1 MATLG
6 KLGEFSSECE
16 SLVAYIE
23 RVEVYFLA
31 NNIGNE
37 RKVPVLLSVLGSKT
51 YAVLRDLLAPTKPK
65 DKSFAELV
73 EVLSRH
79 FEPKPIIIAERF
91 RFHRRDQKSGESI
104 AVFLSELRRL
114 AAHCSFGAFLEEA
127 LRDRLVCGVT
137 NDTIQRRLL
146 TEADL
151 TLNRAFEIAQGMEA
165 AMGFCEGIK
174 NPGGQPEQT
183 VGMVDDPGE
192 QKIEKMVQG
201 PYRVLCQCCGR
212 RGHQSRNCRQK
223 GLVCFNC
230 GKQGHVA
237 RMCSKQKQVPRYQG
251 QKVEQ
256 ESKGECF
263 VQTDEDEEESV
274 GWLNTVYVLRRSSS
288 SQPIT
293 VKLKL
298 NGKETLMELDT
309 GAAVS
314 IIPEAVRKE
323 LFPSSVC
330 QPTATSLRTYTGERI
345 TVKRILPVKVEY
357 GSQLYDL
364 KVFVVKGEGPSLFG
378 RDWLKHIRL
387 DWHKIQRVTG
397 QEPGNLAQLL
407 KEYNAVFS
415 AELGTIKTF
424 KARLVLKKGAL
435 PKFCRARSV
444 PFALRPA
451 VEAELDRLEKLGI
464 LEKVSYSNWATPIVP
479 VVKGDGS
486 VRICGDYKVTLN
498 PCLEVDQYPLPKP
511 EELFA
516 TLAGGEQFTK
526 MDLSQA
532 YLQLELEEES
542 KRLVTINTHKGLYR
556 FNRLPFGV
564 ASAPAIFQKVM
575 ESVLLGIPRVVCYLD
590 DILITGST
598 VAEHLRN
605 VERVLKQL
613 RTFGIQAKKDKCAF
627 QKESFEFLGHVVDKK
642 GLHTSPRKVE
652 AILQAPV
659 PQNKKELRSFL
670 GLVHYYGKF
679 IPKLSSLLSPLND
692 LLKEDH
698 QWQWCPRCNQ
708 AFVAAKEAL
717 SRAPV
722 LVHYDPSLPV
732 RVAGDASASGIGA
745 VISHMFPDGSE
756 HPIAYASRTLSK
768 AECNYAQLEK
778 EALSLIFGIKR
789 FHIFLYG
796 RPFTLVTDHKP
807 LLCILGPKQGI
818 PELAA
823 ARLQRWAL
831 VLAAYNYELE
841 FRPTEGHGNADGLS
855 RLPLPQVA
863 HSDQEINRLNVA
875 QIEAL
880 PVSADQVQNNTLR
893 DPILSKV
900 LHYTRNSWPPVVPDE
915 LKAYW
920 IRRNELSVECDC
932 LFWGIRVIIPSLL
945 QPKVKAELHN
955 DHPGVVRMKLLAR
968 GHVWWPGL
976 DKELEDL
983 VGGCLECQS
992 HKHTP
997 SVAPL
1002 HPWIWP
1008 TRPWRR
1014 IHVDFAG
1021 PFLNKMFLVVVDAH
1035 SKWPEV
1041 IPMSSTTAVKTI
1053 EAMRQLF
1060 GTYGIPE
1067 QVVSDNGPQ
1076 FVADEFAIFLKQN
1089 GVKHIRCAPYHPSS
1103 NGIAERFVQTFKTA
1117 MKVNK
1122 VTPANLSQRLNSFLL
1137 SYRNTPHTTTNE
1149 APSTLFLGRKLRSL
1163 LDLLRP
1169 SVEKKVF
1176 DHQTQQKDYRDAH
1189 AKFRECMVGEQVL
1202 VFDPRNKRW
1211 ERGLVV
1217 ERSGPT
1223 SYVVQIRDD
1232 VLWKRHIDHIK
1243 PIAGS
1248 TLTNPGST
1256 TSSAPI
1262 VEFRPLQSTPN
1273 SSTLCEPLLPTPAQE
1288 VRPPEVTASYPLSQ
1302 PTVLPEKP
1310 LDQTPRS
1317 PQTTMENCTPQPS
1330 ATVQPASNT
1339 QQDHTPQRCYP
1350 TRIRRP
1356 PERL

>member
-212 RGHQSRNCRQK
+212 RGHQLRNCRQK

-345 TVKRILPVKVEY
+345 TVKGILPVKVEY

-464 LEKVSYSNWATPIVP
+464 LEKVSYSDWATPIVP

-532 YLQLELEEES
+532 YLQ
-542 KRLVTINTHKGLYR
+542 
-556 FNRLPFGV
+556 
-564 ASAPAIFQKVM
+564 
-575 ESVLLGIPRVVCYLD
+575 
-590 DILITGST
+590 
-598 VAEHLRN
+598 
-605 VERVLKQL
+605 
-613 RTFGIQAKKDKCAF
+613 
-627 QKESFEFLGHVVDKK
+627 
-642 GLHTSPRKVE
+642 KVE

-1122 VTPANLSQRLNSFLL
+1122 
-1137 SYRNTPHTTTNE
+1137 
-1149 APSTLFLGRKLRSL
+1149 
-1163 LDLLRP
+1163 
-1169 SVEKKVF
+1169 
-1176 DHQTQQKDYRDAH
+1176 TQQKDYRDAH

-1310 LDQTPRS
+1310 LDQTPMS

-1339 QQDHTPQRCYP
+1339 QQDHTPQRRYP

>member
-212 RGHQSRNCRQK
+212 RGHQLRNCRQK

-237 RMCSKQKQVPRYQG
+237 RMCSKQKQVPCYQG

-345 TVKRILPVKVEY
+345 TVKGILPVKVEY

-451 VEAELDRLEKLGI
+451 VEAELDRLKKLGI
-464 LEKVSYSNWATPIVP
+464 LEKVSYSDWATPIVP

-627 QKESFEFLGHVVDKK
+627 QKESLEFLGHVVDKK

-880 PVSADQVQNNTLR
+880 PVSADQV
-893 DPILSKV
+893 
-900 LHYTRNSWPPVVPDE
+900 
-915 LKAYW
+915 
-920 IRRNELSVECDC
+920 
-932 LFWGIRVIIPSLL
+932 
-945 QPKVKAELHN
+945 
-955 DHPGVVRMKLLAR
+955 
-968 GHVWWPGL
+968 
-976 DKELEDL
+976 
-983 VGGCLECQS
+983 
-992 HKHTP
+992 
-997 SVAPL
+997 
-1002 HPWIWP
+1002 
-1008 TRPWRR
+1008 
-1014 IHVDFAG
+1014 
-1021 PFLNKMFLVVVDAH
+1021 H
-1035 SKWPEV
+1035 SG
-1041 IPMSSTTAVKTI
+1041 
-1053 EAMRQLF
+1053 Q
-1060 GTYGIPE
+1060 
-1067 QVVSDNGPQ
+1067 
-1076 FVADEFAIFLKQN
+1076 
-1089 GVKHIRCAPYHPSS
+1089 
-1103 NGIAERFVQTFKTA
+1103 
-1117 MKVNK
+1117 
-1122 VTPANLSQRLNSFLL
+1122 
-1137 SYRNTPHTTTNE
+1137 
-1149 APSTLFLGRKLRSL
+1149 
-1163 LDLLRP
+1163 LRP
-1169 SVEKKVF
+1169 GFSIETHF
-1176 DHQTQQKDYRDAH
+1176 
-1189 AKFRECMVGEQVL
+1189 QV
-1202 VFDPRNKRW
+1202 
-1211 ERGLVV
+1211 
-1217 ERSGPT
+1217 
-1223 SYVVQIRDD
+1223 
-1232 VLWKRHIDHIK
+1232 
-1243 PIAGS
+1243 
-1248 TLTNPGST
+1248 
-1256 TSSAPI
+1256 
-1262 VEFRPLQSTPN
+1262 
-1273 SSTLCEPLLPTPAQE
+1273 
-1288 VRPPEVTASYPLSQ
+1288 
-1302 PTVLPEKP
+1302 
-1310 LDQTPRS
+1310 
-1317 PQTTMENCTPQPS
+1317 
-1330 ATVQPASNT
+1330 
-1339 QQDHTPQRCYP
+1339 
-1350 TRIRRP
+1350 
-1356 PERL
+1356 